1 VEWFAVSF
9 VRNRRVGL
17 LWGLMEA
24 TFSKPHA
31 ALWRCGIY
39 LGGSQPSAAL
49 YHLL

>member
-1 VEWFAVSF
+1 MRNVAWHIKKVEWLAVSL

-39 LGGSQPSAAL
+39 L
-49 YHLL
+49 